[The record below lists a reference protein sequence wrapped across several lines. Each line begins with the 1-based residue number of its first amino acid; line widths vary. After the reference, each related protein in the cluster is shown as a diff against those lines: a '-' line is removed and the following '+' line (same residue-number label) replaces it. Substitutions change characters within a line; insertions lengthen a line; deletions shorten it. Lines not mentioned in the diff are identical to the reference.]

1 MVLKPVKRSMK
12 VNPKRRILTN
22 LVVVSFIL
30 SGQKIWPTVLY
41 PRRIL
46 ILKVLLDSE

>member
-30 SGQKIWPTVLY
+30 VPTVFY
-41 PRRIL
+41 PSRIL
-46 ILKVLLDSE
+46 SPKVLLDSE